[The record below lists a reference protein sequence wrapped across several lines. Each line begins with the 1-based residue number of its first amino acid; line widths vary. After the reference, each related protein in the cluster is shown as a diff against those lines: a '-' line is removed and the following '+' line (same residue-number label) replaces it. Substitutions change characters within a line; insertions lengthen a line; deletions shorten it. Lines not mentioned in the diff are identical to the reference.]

1 MKKILMINL
10 ILLGIM
16 GCSEPQNQTTDSAL
30 DRIQLPDQ
38 NAVEPQI
45 EQRRVYEDMPNDDTQ
60 TINIVLNKAMDD
72 PKFIHDFEQ
81 KLVKDHF
88 NLSKRTDDR
97 TWSTNDCELNQI
109 IKITG
114 SGVYHYAVSSQ
125 VGIGQNK
132 DYYPDFNMTILS
144 FETEQE
150 AIQQFKRLASSV
162 NYQQFCNG
170 KSPEKIMQKYRYI
183 IYLSTRAELFRTYI
197 NRYAEFIEQYKEMA
211 K

>member
-1 MKKILMINL
+1 MKNKKIFCL
-10 ILLGIM
+10 IVLGIM

-30 DRIQLPDQ
+30 DSIQLPDQ

-72 PKFIHDFEQ
+72 PKFMYDFEQ
-81 KLVKDHF
+81 KLAKNHF
-88 NLSKRTDDR
+88 KLSKKSEDR
-97 TWSTNDCELNQI
+97 TWSTNDCERNQI

-114 SGVYHYAVSSQ
+114 FGVYHYAASSQ

-144 FETEQE
+144 FDTEQE
-150 AIQQFKRLASSV
+150 AIQQFKGLASSV

-170 KSPEKIMQKYRYI
+170 KSPEKMLQKGRYI
-183 IYLSTRAELFRTYI
+183 IYLNTRAELFRTYI
-197 NRYAEFIEQYKEMA
+197 NRYADFIEQYKGMV